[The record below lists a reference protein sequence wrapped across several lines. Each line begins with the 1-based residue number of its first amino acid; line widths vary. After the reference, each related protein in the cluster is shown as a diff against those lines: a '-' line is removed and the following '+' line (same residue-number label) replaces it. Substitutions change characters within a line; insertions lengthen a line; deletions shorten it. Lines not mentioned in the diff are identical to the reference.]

1 MNFSVRSVV
10 ATAFSILLL
19 TFVAGC
25 GANISTG
32 SKVGKPAKPAVSAKS
47 KATQIKLA
55 RMGEMCEHNIAIK
68 ALAKSGT
75 TRDVGWRAS
84 KISGLAKKLKYG
96 SVAFYAGQVK
106 EAAYGGKVS
115 GIKTLTGAVSA
126 NIKLDRSKKTY
137 GKCSCKKVFKCKN
150 KKKKKK

>member
-10 ATAFSILLL
+10 AAAFSILLL

-32 SKVGKPAKPAVSAKS
+32 SKVAKPAKPAVSAKS

-75 TRDVGWRAS
+75 TRDVGWRARR
-84 KISGLAKKLKYG
+84 L
-96 SVAFYAGQVK
+96 VA
-106 EAAYGGKVS
+106 
-115 GIKTLTGAVSA
+115 
-126 NIKLDRSKKTY
+126 
-137 GKCSCKKVFKCKN
+137 
-150 KKKKKK
+150 